1 LNKIQEPENLLSNAR
16 KLILDGAFDELT
28 SLLEIKL
35 CVNPFDKESLFAS
48 ALMYKALGA
57 VEQAINI
64 IKTSEYLK
72 ICPGLYWNE
81 LGECYTLLRQ
91 EQDAIYYF
99 AEGLKAQPE
108 YLILSINLA
117 SCYIRQANFTT
128 AIAILKDAL
137 KIAPSDPEVN
147 LALTLA
153 IYAQT
158 EDVSKIGTYL
168 PYALKA
174 KNNQRHTI
182 LQIAIIKANYDQN
195 ISLAKKYADEM
206 MHSFPNLDLTWFY
219 ASDTSIQKG
228 DPDQAI
234 SHSKKAIQ
242 LNPTNNLAH
251 DNLIMYSQYTEN
263 ISDQEILDNVHHYY
277 ESCIKPFLESYAQSF
292 NFSHLFEEESP
303 KLRVGFVSG
312 DVILHP
318 VFFWISSLF
327 KHAPKENL
335 EIYCYVN
342 NQENPYSESLKP
354 NISKII
360 YVKTQSDLELAKTIY
375 QDHINILV
383 DLSGHTACNRLG
395 VFALKPAPLQ
405 VTWLGQSGPMGLPQI
420 DYGITDRF
428 LIKEGEDELYTEKP
442 YRLPHSFA
450 PYPAA
455 DYGNLTINR
464 ELIYTDGSIILGSL
478 NNSIKINK
486 EVIRIWSLIL
496 SKTPQSKLLFKNF
509 NVQYLEYQRQILQM
523 FVENG
528 VDQSRIIFE
537 LPSPK
542 SEFLKTFNTID
553 IALDPF
559 PLTGGTTTHETLM
572 MSVPLVTLAGKR
584 APHRVGESILS
595 SANLPELIAYSK
607 DEYINK
613 IIELI
618 NDPVRIINYKQT
630 IREIYLNS
638 PATDMEGFAQD
649 FFYGLKELWGKTK
662 ETMK

>member
-1 LNKIQEPENLLSNAR
+1 MNKIQEPENLLSNAR

-28 SLLEIKL
+28 SLLETKL
-35 CVNPFDKESLFAS
+35 HINPFDKESLLAS

-64 IKTSEYLK
+64 IKTSEYHE

-81 LGECYTLLRQ
+81 LGECYTLLEQ
-91 EQDAIYYF
+91 EQEALYCF
-99 AEGLKAQPE
+99 TEGLKAQPE
-108 YLILSINLA
+108 YLILSMNLA
-117 SCYIRQANFTT
+117 SSYIRQENFTA
-128 AIAILKDAL
+128 AISILKDAL
-137 KIAPSDPEVN
+137 IIKPTDPDINLGLTVAIHGQTKRTSD
-147 LALTLA
+147 
-153 IYAQT
+153 
-158 EDVSKIGTYL
+158 IGSYL

-174 KNNQRHTI
+174 KNNQRHII
-182 LQIAIIKANYDQN
+182 LQVAIIKAQSDQN
-195 ISLAKKYADEM
+195 LSLVKKYINEM
-206 MHSFPNLDLTWFY
+206 MHSFPNLNRTWFY
-219 ASDTSIQKG
+219 AGVASFHEG
-228 DPDQAI
+228 DSDQAI
-234 SHSKKAIQ
+234 AHCEKAVR
-242 LNPTNNLAH
+242 LNPSDNVSH

-263 ISDQEILDNVHHYY
+263 ISDQKILDNAHYYY
-277 ESCIKPFLESYAQSF
+277 ESCVKPFLESYAQSF

-312 DVILHP
+312 DFRSHP

-327 KHAPKENL
+327 KHVPKENF

-354 NISKII
+354 NVNKIV
-360 YVKTQSDLELAKTIY
+360 YVKAHSDLELAKTIY
-375 QDHINILV
+375 QDQIHILV
-383 DLSGHTACNRLG
+383 DLSGHTAYNRLA

-442 YRLPHSFA
+442 YRLPHLFA

-464 ELIYTDGSIILGSL
+464 ELVYTDGSIILGSL

-486 EVIRIWSLIL
+486 EVLRVWSLIL

-509 NVQYLEYQRQILQM
+509 NSQAPEYQKQILQI
-523 FVENG
+523 FVGNG
-528 VDQSRIIFE
+528 IDQSRIIFE
-537 LPSPK
+537 PSSPK
-542 SEFLKTFNTID
+542 SEYLKTFNRID

-559 PLTGGTTTHETLM
+559 PLTGGTTTHETLL
-572 MSVPLVTLAGKR
+572 MSVPLITLAGKR
-584 APHRVGESILS
+584 APHRVGESILNN
-595 SANLPELIAYSK
+595 ANLPELIAYSK
-607 DEYINK
+607 EEYITK

-618 NDPVRIINYKQT
+618 NDPVRIVNYKQT
-630 IREIYLNS
+630 IREIYLES
-638 PATDMEGFAQD
+638 PAADMEGFAQD
-649 FFYGLKELWGKTK
+649 FFCGLKELWSKTK
-662 ETMK
+662 ETIK